1 MFKRVAKRQRRQEQ
15 DEAMGLD
22 AETKEVLGLHDTDSD
37 ESSSSS
43 NSDSESEIGDDSAAE
58 DLGAVD
64 EEGDEDEDAQ
74 EDGSDED
81 ESGGTDDESEVSGD
95 EAPPISIQAALN
107 DPLYII
113 SLEPDIR
120 ACITCPGKLLK
131 NSTMCEVHRSSNAHV
146 RRFKRFA
153 ELARQAEP
161 ETDVREVVV
170 QLSVVPEKEK
180 EKEASDG
187 LSKRAAKRQAKQAK
201 IKAKRAKQKTMKAKG
216 VAWKKEKASKTQSPA
231 LASESESEEEER
243 PVITSP
249 PMKKRKLEA
258 DSARSASPDAQ
269 PRRSK
274 GSTRVSAP
282 AHAPTNTTDIF
293 PKTKKSKTERE
304 RPTQKAGAKQGPKKP
319 SNASSRPSKP
329 LKSRQSANASQPP
342 SRSFKGTKLPPD
354 GKKRKRPQMEAV

>member
-1 MFKRVAKRQRRQEQ
+1 
-15 DEAMGLD
+15 MGLD

-131 NSTMCEVHRSSNAHV
+131 NSTMCEVHRSSNV
-146 RRFKRFA
+146 SRCFA
-153 ELARQAEP
+153 CAPIATE
-161 ETDVREVVV
+161 
-170 QLSVVPEKEK
+170 
-180 EKEASDG
+180 
-187 LSKRAAKRQAKQAK
+187 
-201 IKAKRAKQKTMKAKG
+201 
-216 VAWKKEKASKTQSPA
+216 
-231 LASESESEEEER
+231 
-243 PVITSP
+243 
-249 PMKKRKLEA
+249 
-258 DSARSASPDAQ
+258 
-269 PRRSK
+269 
-274 GSTRVSAP
+274 GSYFV
-282 AHAPTNTTDIF
+282 
-293 PKTKKSKTERE
+293 
-304 RPTQKAGAKQGPKKP
+304 
-319 SNASSRPSKP
+319 
-329 LKSRQSANASQPP
+329 
-342 SRSFKGTKLPPD
+342 
-354 GKKRKRPQMEAV
+354 